1 MQHAMTPIVR
11 KKTAHIGCAG
21 HIFSVRPSNQA
32 PVPITLA
39 NRDALRV
46 LMKSAPGATAVVPA
60 NAARVPALS
69 RRLRAAAEICGK
81 FDPPMKEAGISAEF
95 EVPRD

>member
-1 MQHAMTPIVR
+1 
-11 KKTAHIGCAG
+11 
-21 HIFSVRPSNQA
+21 
-32 PVPITLA
+32 
-39 NRDALRV
+39 
-46 LMKSAPGATAVVPA
+46 MKSAPGATAVVPA
-60 NAARVPALS
+60 NAARVAALC